1 MGYLDE
7 YAALPEE
14 FPRPPAE
21 WTPPAGERL
30 FSSEAMSAEPDN
42 APGPSTPR
50 KHTLR
55 RQLKAYAVTA
65 VAAVTV
71 AATMLSTPVPDGEWD
86 FGRIDRDLSEYHFAY
101 YAQSPDE
108 IETYLENEMWYR
120 YFGKLGDHEA
130 PYYGLFGLNPDEPSQ
145 SFRDA
150 LKLSDSLRQ
159 DSSVP
164 GLPAYQYEL
173 LLWGKPSQ
181 SGSIRSDGEVI
192 LLESPEQVLI
202 SYRENGEERFGFF
215 EAHSSGQPL
224 GEQSYHCS
232 FDITTRENGE
242 MEADIRV
249 YGNGVD
255 IVGTFEESLEPG
267 SEQYKL
273 VHATNEHSN
282 NACQNNLSYVIRIVR
297 DVP

>member
-181 SGSIRSDGEVI
+181 SGSIRSDGEVM
-192 LLESPEQVLI
+192 LRESPEQVLI

>member
-71 AATMLSTPVPDGEWD
+71 ATTMLSTPVPDGEWD

-101 YAQSPDE
+101 YAQSPEE

-150 LKLSDSLRQ
+150 LKVSDSLRQ

-181 SGSIRSDGEVI
+181 SGSIRSGGEVI

-215 EAHSSGQPL
+215 EASSSGQPL
-224 GEQSYHCS
+224 GEQSFHCS

-242 MEADIRV
+242 PEADIRV

-282 NACQNNLSYVIRIVR
+282 NACQNNLSYIIRFVR